1 MRITSLKIFILLT
14 AVLTL
19 SACADKTRW
28 EHPGL
33 PKAQW
38 AQDEASCK
46 NAAIL
51 EVNKDIALGRG
62 FTAREYDL
70 RNDQYSSQM
79 ARYDGLR
86 KQEALIKFCLKRKGY
101 QKVKV
106 SDSKNSTKN

>member
-1 MRITSLKIFILLT
+1 MRVTLLKNNLLLI

-33 PKAQW
+33 PKARW
-38 AQDEASCK
+38 AQDETSCK

-51 EVNKDIALGRG
+51 KVDKEITLGRG

-70 RNDQYSSQM
+70 RNNQYSYQM

-86 KQEALIKFCLKRKGY
+86 KQDALTDFCLKKKGY
-101 QKVKV
+101 QKVKI
-106 SDSKNSTKN
+106 SSSKN

>member
-1 MRITSLKIFILLT
+1 MLLKFFTFLT

-19 SACADKTRW
+19 SACAEKTRW

-33 PKAQW
+33 SKAQW

-46 NAAIL
+46 NAAMV
-51 EVNKDIALGRG
+51 EVDKDIALGRG

-70 RNDQYSSQM
+70 RNDQYRFQM
-79 ARYDGLR
+79 ARYEGLR
-86 KQEALIKFCLKRKGY
+86 KQDALVNSCLKRKGY

-106 SDSKNSTKN
+106 SDSKNNAIN